1 MSLTRIGAWCSIAL
15 VVAFVAGIALMAAS
29 GVQVLIPETGKD
41 GLDWIADVDD
51 ASGAFFAGAWLV
63 IAGGVLGLVGLIAFY
78 DYLRRAGDWLVL
90 APILGAFGLTLVTIS
105 HLLPIA
111 IAYELVPDFR
121 AALDA
126 HTFDTLA
133 SLARVLNYT
142 GDVVLWGVVV
152 PMYALAILKAGLIRM
167 WIGWLAVG
175 VWVFAGLGD
184 ALTRSR
190 GRSRDSRSSAS
201 SDSSSGWR
209 RWVSPSCATTRLRLP
224 PLHLHRPKHV
234 AARRGPEDPGSSR
247 AAVRTRAL
255 EGGANTISLRADA
268 FRIERAPR
276 VGLEPTTLRLTAGC
290 SAN

>member
-1 MSLTRIGAWCSIAL
+1 M
-15 VVAFVAGIALMAAS
+15 
-29 GVQVLIPETGKD
+29 
-41 GLDWIADVDD
+41 
-51 ASGAFFAGAWLV
+51 
-63 IAGGVLGLVGLIAFY
+63 IAGGVLGLVGLIGFY

-90 APILGAFGLTLVTIS
+90 APVLGAFGLTLVTIS

-152 PMYALAILKAGLIRM
+152 PMYALAILKMGLIRR

-184 ALTRSR
+184 ALSPLSGPIEGLT
-190 GRSRDSRSSAS
+190 
-201 SDSSSGWR
+201 DSSPGWR

-234 AARRGPEDPGSSR
+234 AARRRPEDPGSSR

-255 EGGANTISLRADA
+255 EVGANTISLRADA

>member
-51 ASGAFFAGAWLV
+51 ASGAFFVGAWLV
-63 IAGGVLGLVGLIAFY
+63 IAGGVLGLVGLIGFY

-90 APILGAFGLTLVTIS
+90 APVLGAFGLTLVTIS

-126 HTFDTLA
+126 HTFDALA

-152 PMYALAILKAGLIRM
+152 PMYALAILKMGLIRR

-184 ALTRSR
+184 ALSPL
-190 GRSRDSRSSAS
+190 
-201 SDSSSGWR
+201 SGTIEGLTFIGFVGFFVWM
-209 RWVSPSCATTRLRLP
+209 ATTRLRRS
-224 PLHLHRPKHV
+224 PLHLHRSKHV

>member
-1 MSLTRIGAWCSIAL
+1 MTLARIGAWCAIGT
-15 VVAFVAGIALMAAS
+15 VVAFVAGIVLMAAS

-51 ASGAFFAGAWLV
+51 ASGAFFVGAWLV

-121 AALDA
+121 AAVDA

-133 SLARVLNYT
+133 SLALVLNYT

-152 PMYALAILKAGLIRM
+152 PMHALAILKTNLIRR

-175 VWVFAGLGD
+175 VWVFAGIGD
-184 ALTRSR
+184 ALSPLSGTIEGLTFIGFVGFFVWMAAMGVSVL
-190 GRSRDSRSSAS
+190 RDR
-201 SDSSSGWR
+201 
-209 RWVSPSCATTRLRLP
+209 P
-224 PLHLHRPKHV
+224 PEAP
-234 AARRGPEDPGSSR
+234 P
-247 AAVRTRAL
+247 AL
-255 EGGANTISLRADA
+255 SV
-268 FRIERAPR
+268 P
-276 VGLEPTTLRLTAGC
+276 
-290 SAN
+290 